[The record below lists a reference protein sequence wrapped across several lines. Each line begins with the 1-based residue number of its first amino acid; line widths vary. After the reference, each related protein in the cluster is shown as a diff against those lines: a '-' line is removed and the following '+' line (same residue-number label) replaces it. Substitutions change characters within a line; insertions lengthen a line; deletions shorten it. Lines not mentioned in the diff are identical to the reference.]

1 METEIQRNKNSVVCI
16 PSYQG
21 SRESYS
27 NREANNFN
35 NSNSN
40 REAKRELSVELKG
53 VNNDGNI
60 QIVGV
65 HWEPVDLHRLA
76 VYLTSS

>member
-1 METEIQRNKNSVVCI
+1 MCNDLIPDPQLDPARRLKRPTCVVNFFAELLQVSAVCERSVQFDA
-16 PSYQG
+16 S
-21 SRESYS
+21 
-27 NREANNFN
+27 
-35 NSNSN
+35 
-40 REAKRELSVELKG
+40 

>member
-1 METEIQRNKNSVVCI
+1 MV
-16 PSYQG
+16 
-21 SRESYS
+21 
-27 NREANNFN
+27 
-35 NSNSN
+35 
-40 REAKRELSVELKG
+40 

-65 HWEPVDLHRLA
+65 HWEPVDLHPLA